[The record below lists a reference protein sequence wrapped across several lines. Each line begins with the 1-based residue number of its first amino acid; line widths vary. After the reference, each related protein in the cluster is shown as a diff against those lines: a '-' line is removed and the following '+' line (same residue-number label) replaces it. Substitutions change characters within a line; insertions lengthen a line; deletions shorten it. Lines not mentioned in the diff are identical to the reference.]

1 LFLPTFQLVGRL
13 RGMGPMATAE
23 WITDYAQGVSVVSVG
38 LSLPGRRLLYTTSHG
53 GRPEA
58 VGQDV

>member
-1 LFLPTFQLVGRL
+1 
-13 RGMGPMATAE
+13 MATAE